1 MDILFVKSE
10 KQIEKKINVI
20 KELISAG
27 KISKIDEDNAII
39 EYVAKET
46 LDVKKLQDLLL
57 KVHQKDFEAANKAF

>member
-1 MDILFVKSE
+1 
-10 KQIEKKINVI
+10 VI

-39 EYVAKET
+39 EYIAKET